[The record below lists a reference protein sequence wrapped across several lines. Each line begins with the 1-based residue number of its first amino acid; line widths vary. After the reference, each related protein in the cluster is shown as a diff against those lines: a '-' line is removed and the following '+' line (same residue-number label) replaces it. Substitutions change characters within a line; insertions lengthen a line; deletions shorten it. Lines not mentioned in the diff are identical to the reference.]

1 MRTTIDSAGRVV
13 IPKEIRK
20 TAGLSGSA
28 EVEID
33 IDDDGVITI
42 QPAPS
47 KVRLVKRGRLLVAEF
62 DESVPKIG
70 VEEVNA
76 ITKALRER
84 KIR

>member
-1 MRTTIDSAGRVV
+1 
-13 IPKEIRK
+13 
-20 TAGLSGSA
+20 LSGSA